1 MGVPVLSGPGHV
13 PVLEDRT
20 GPAVHPPDQG
30 VSPAAAMAG
39 LEQLQRA
46 PDVALAPLS
55 DTLDAL
61 TFLSLGRAWVLIGT
75 WVVALA
81 AWGALRPGSPPR
93 RVLRAGLGAAAVF
106 LLAAATVVVPRPVPR
121 LESADSSATVIDYH
135 AHTAAS
141 HDGRR
146 GWSPADLAAWHA
158 AQGFP
163 ASYVT
168 DHNVPY
174 PPLSPPGDLAIRLLP
189 GVEWSVYR
197 QHVVALGD
205 VRPINRDSFS
215 RDPPAS

>member
-1 MGVPVLSGPGHV
+1 
-13 PVLEDRT
+13 
-20 GPAVHPPDQG
+20 
-30 VSPAAAMAG
+30 
-39 LEQLQRA
+39 
-46 PDVALAPLS
+46 
-55 DTLDAL
+55 
-61 TFLSLGRAWVLIGT
+61 
-75 WVVALA
+75 
-81 AWGALRPGSPPR
+81 
-93 RVLRAGLGAAAVF
+93 
-106 LLAAATVVVPRPVPR
+106 
-121 LESADSSATVIDYH
+121 SADSSATVIDYH

-158 AQGFP
+158 AQGFQ

-215 RDPPAS
+215 RDTPAMLRLFGELHRQGALAIASLPEYWENHVFARPLALAQGAHPAWEAAITQPWLMLRSLGWSERISWLTWIALIVLYRAQPRRQGQGAGLGILARSLGTRPPDRG